1 MFLEVLQY
9 SQENTCGG
17 VSLKFLA
24 ACNFIRKETLVE
36 VFFFKFC
43 EIFKNTYF
51 EELKELEG
59 LEEYLAC
66 LFRINESGFS
76 LKAFLEP

>member
-24 ACNFIRKETLVE
+24 ACNFIRKETLAE

-59 LEEYLAC
+59 LEEYLVWSKSDMS
-66 LFRINESGFS
+66 I
-76 LKAFLEP
+76 